1 MQNNNPLISVITPT
15 YNSENFISECI
26 ESVLTQNFDSF
37 EHIIVDSFSSDKT
50 IKKIKNYKH
59 VKFIQK
65 KTNIY
70 EAYNEAIKHSLGKYI
85 FILNSD
91 DLLAPDSFKI
101 FNKKYLNNLNY
112 DVYCSHNIEFNID
125 LNNQF
130 KKRVFTDPKFFSRGF
145 INFKSQS
152 ILGCYININLIKKLN
167 YFNTKYFISSDKD
180 FLIKM
185 AIAKIKLYNIN
196 HSSYLVRIHNESLT
210 YGKNSKETIIEII
223 KQNKEILM
231 NYINQKKIPIGV
243 KYFCKLVLFYRRIQE
258 IKLILYSE
266 KYNFIK
272 GLIKIAFSLFDLI
285 VYFLI
290 IKIYKTIILLKVKKH
305 L

>member
-1 MQNNNPLISVITPT
+1 
-15 YNSENFISECI
+15 
-26 ESVLTQNFDSF
+26 
-37 EHIIVDSFSSDKT
+37 
-50 IKKIKNYKH
+50 
-59 VKFIQK
+59 
-65 KTNIY
+65 
-70 EAYNEAIKHSLGKYI
+70 
-85 FILNSD
+85 
-91 DLLAPDSFKI
+91 
-101 FNKKYLNNLNY
+101 
-112 DVYCSHNIEFNID
+112 
-125 LNNQF
+125 
-130 KKRVFTDPKFFSRGF
+130 
-145 INFKSQS
+145 
-152 ILGCYININLIKKLN
+152 
-167 YFNTKYFISSDKD
+167 
-180 FLIKM
+180 M

-210 YGKNSKETIIEII
+210 YGQNSKETIIEII